1 MEHSFWRVNMKPKIL
16 RTYNSV
22 WKVEKVL
29 YAIQD
34 VPLPIPVTYRQIGFF
49 AGGMA
54 LVWVLDHFPPLSLID
69 LWLVEYI
76 FLPGLMAWF
85 FTKQLLDGKAP
96 HRFLLR
102 VVDYHLSPHHYN
114 RYKEISDAKKPYKYA
129 SKVSYRQLSYHERG
143 TADEHRVSD

>member
-1 MEHSFWRVNMKPKIL
+1 MKPKIL

-34 VPLPIPVTYRQIGFF
+34 IPLPIPVTYRQIGFF

-76 FLPGLMAWF
+76 FLPGLMACCF
-85 FTKQLLDGKAP
+85 
-96 HRFLLR
+96 
-102 VVDYHLSPHHYN
+102 SPN
-114 RYKEISDAKKPYKYA
+114 NC
-129 SKVSYRQLSYHERG
+129 
-143 TADEHRVSD
+143 